1 MKFHPAVIQ
10 GKTIVLEA
18 DPGLVE
24 GQRVEVVILPVPR
37 EPGPGEA
44 ILRTA
49 GSMADDPEFDAD
61 MAEIERE
68 RRAGSFREIP
78 G

>member
-1 MKFHPAVIQ
+1 MIQ

-24 GQRVEVVILPVPR
+24 GQRIEVVILPIPR
-37 EPGPGEA
+37 ESAHGEA

-49 GSMADDPEFDAD
+49 GSMADDPDFDAD
-61 MAEIERE
+61 MAEIKRARRE
-68 RRAGSFREIP
+68 ASFREVP

>member
-1 MKFHPAVIQ
+1 MEFHPAVIQ

-18 DPGLVE
+18 DPGLPD

-37 EPGPGEA
+37 EPAPGEA
-44 ILRTA
+44 ILRTS
-49 GSMADDPEFDAD
+49 GSMADDPDFDAH
-61 MAEIERE
+61 MAEIERD
-68 RRAGSFREIP
+68 RRSATFREVP

>member
-18 DPGLVE
+18 DPGLTD

-37 EPGPGEA
+37 EPEPGEA

-49 GSMADDPEFDAD
+49 GSMADDPEFDAH
-61 MAEIERE
+61 MAQIERE
-68 RRAGSFREIP
+68 R
-78 G
+78 